1 MISEGDVLARIL
13 IFLGVPLTILPLVFR
28 FAVLNATSMAE
39 QKAFGPVV
47 DQYAHH
53 SSPYLL
59 VAVNVGLVVGL
70 IPLIAGV
77 LLLVRERMRT
87 A

>member
-1 MISEGDVLARIL
+1 MLARVL

-53 SSPYLL
+53 TSPYLL
-59 VAVNVGLVVGL
+59 VAVNVGLVVG
-70 IPLIAGV
+70 IVPLLLGMF
-77 LLLVRERMRT
+77 LLVRERIRLR
-87 A
+87 

>member
-1 MISEGDVLARIL
+1 MLARVL

-70 IPLIAGV
+70 IPLIVG
-77 LLLVRERMRT
+77 LLLFVHERLHTR
-87 A
+87 

>member
-1 MISEGDVLARIL
+1 MLARIL

-70 IPLIAGV
+70 VPLLIGV
-77 LLLVRERMRT
+77 VLLVRERMRT